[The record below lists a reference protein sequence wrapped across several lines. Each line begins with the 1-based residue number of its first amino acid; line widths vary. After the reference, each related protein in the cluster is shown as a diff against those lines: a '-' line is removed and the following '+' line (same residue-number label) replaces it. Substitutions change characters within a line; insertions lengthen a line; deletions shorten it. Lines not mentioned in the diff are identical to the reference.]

1 MNPRRRHGPAGLVLA
16 GLWLV
21 AVAGVA
27 SGDERTACAAPV
39 AVGVLAPRG
48 SRLADDVRRELESS
62 RFATL
67 AVESEP
73 GHDWRDQLKRLP
85 ADGFQHGVAVE
96 EESGRLTL
104 FSRVPGS
111 EAVQIRLVLPVDS
124 SDRLARRRACL
135 GIVEYL
141 HALVENESPA
151 SGEPLGGRWG
161 PPGAGASARPR
172 PTPPA
177 GATGTEHPDPSLV
190 AEPRPRS
197 GPSESISQPRPSLFP
212 ATSSSLGIGSTLD
225 MGTGIPV
232 LTSHLQLVW
241 RRPLDSRVAISMRA
255 LWPVLG
261 AQFRSGADDIRMW
274 TFGVG
279 ASLQYTFAETPG
291 RLLPF
296 AGFAVGSS
304 VALTEATS
312 TDAAQGRQAL
322 TPNASVG
329 LDIGLL
335 YALGASAQLFF
346 ELGAARGWLLFMH
359 DRTEYERAVANS
371 RSVHAAFGA
380 LFEI

>member
-1 MNPRRRHGPAGLVLA
+1 MNPRRRRGRPGFVLA

-48 SRLADDVRRELESS
+48 SRLADDLRRELESS
-62 RFATL
+62 RFAAV
-67 AVESEP
+67 AVESDVAP
-73 GHDWRDQLKRLP
+73 DWPDQLKRP
-85 ADGFQHGVAVE
+85 ATDGFQHGVAVE
-96 EESGRLTL
+96 EQAGRLTL

-111 EAVQIRLVLPVDS
+111 NGIQIRLVLPVDP

-151 SGEPLGGRWG
+151 SGDPLGSRWA
-161 PPGAGASARPR
+161 PPRPGASVQVRP
-172 PTPPA
+172 PPPA
-177 GATGTEHPDPSLV
+177 GAAA
-190 AEPRPRS
+190 AEPPGPSVVASPRFRV
-197 GPSESISQPRPSLFP
+197 GPSESVPPPHPPSFA

-225 MGTGIPV
+225 LGTGTPM
-232 LTSHLQLVW
+232 LTSHLQLTW
-241 RRPLDSRVAISMRA
+241 RLPLDSHFAICMRA

-261 AQFRSGADDIRMW
+261 AQFRSGADDVRMW
-274 TFGVG
+274 TFGAG
-279 ASLQYTFAETPG
+279 ASLQYTFAEAPA
-291 RLLPF
+291 RLFPF
-296 AGFAVGSS
+296 AGFSVGSS

-312 TDAAQGRQAL
+312 ADATQGRQAL

-335 YALGASAQLFF
+335 YALAPSVQLFL

-359 DRTEYERAVANS
+359 DRTEYERAVADS